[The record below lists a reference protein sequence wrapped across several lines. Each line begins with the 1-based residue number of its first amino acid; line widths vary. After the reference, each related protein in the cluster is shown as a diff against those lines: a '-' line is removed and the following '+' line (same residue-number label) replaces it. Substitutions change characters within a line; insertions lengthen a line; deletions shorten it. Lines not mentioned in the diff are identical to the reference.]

1 MCLKSYQLD
10 LYKYILAPGLAWE
23 TALKN
28 EINLELLTEIDML
41 LMLEKGI
48 NTFHPYA
55 KANKKYMKD
64 YDKNE
69 E

>member
-1 MCLKSYQLD
+1 
-10 LYKYILAPGLAWE
+10 
-23 TALKN
+23 
-28 EINLELLTEIDML
+28 ML

-48 NTFHPYA
+48 NTYHPYA